1 MHSVVAVA
9 SDRPA
14 YARLFLSWPCV
25 AFLLAVL
32 PLSVLLFFDRGLFVP
47 DTRLGWMD
55 AWYYVGFVRWLP
67 YYVNRLWFVYQSE
80 RIGWTLPA
88 YVAKLIAGP
97 LVGNYAVKSAFYIAT
112 IFFLFG
118 SIRQLC
124 SDRAAVLVSILAAF
138 HTFVVHSL
146 GAGYSDGP
154 ANTYFLAAVFF
165 LNRAVLSERV
175 RLIDSVLAGLCLAG
189 QLFAHFGTILLLPIV
204 AGYAMSVRLTRFRTL
219 NGLAAAFLGCCAGIL
234 LGWEAVNRLYVYWG
248 VPSLPLLDSLQI
260 LWSHQANPLVWPI
273 GLSWVGDA
281 TWLVV
286 PAGVLVWAIIS
297 VVVEFKRGSFSVA
310 AVHPYLF
317 LMIAASSVWLALY
330 VVARSPLIMLP
341 FYASCLLPPMFLALG
356 ALISDMT
363 SVFSRPV
370 FYALL
375 LLTFCFGALTYVGD
389 LFPARFA
396 IALSIGLLTAAVGLN
411 FVKARVVLF
420 WATAS
425 TAALLFGVLAL
436 NPATKDYGV
445 LFRDGYKHSRMVTIY
460 GDRAPAPDR
469 QTQAQRFLDALRAAD
484 ILQPRLDG
492 RRYSIAYNNLDEYGP
507 LFRSVGSLLF
517 AEAGNV
523 LLSQSFRDFTTAD
536 DAMAVHRT
544 MTYGRD
550 LVVLTRAARLD
561 PNDDNLQPEWTQEL
575 HELDT
580 PYFVHYFK
588 LRSRD

>member
-9 SDRPA
+9 SGRPA
-14 YARLFLSWPCV
+14 YARLFRSWPCA

-55 AWYYVGFVRWLP
+55 AWYYVSFARWLP

-88 YVAKLIAGP
+88 YVAKMIAGP
-97 LVGNYAVKSAFYIAT
+97 LLGNYAVKSAFYTAT

-124 SDRAAVLVSILAAF
+124 SDRVAVLVSLLAAF

-165 LNRAVLSERV
+165 LNRAMLSERA
-175 RLIDSVLAGLCLAG
+175 RLTDSVLAGLCLAG

-219 NGLAAAFLGCCAGIL
+219 DGLTAAFLGCCAGIL
-234 LGWEAVNRLYVYWG
+234 LGWEAVNRVYIYWG

-260 LWSHQANPLVWPI
+260 LWSHQANPLVWPS
-273 GLSWVGDA
+273 GLSWVREA
-281 TWLVV
+281 TWLAV
-286 PAGVLVWAIIS
+286 PAGVLVWAIIT
-297 VVVEFKRGSFSVA
+297 VLVEFRRTGFSVG

-341 FYASCLLPPMFLALG
+341 FYASYLLPPTFLALG
-356 ALISDMT
+356 ALTTEIT
-363 SVFSRPV
+363 SVFSRRV
-370 FYALL
+370 YGGVLVL
-375 LLTFCFGALTYVGD
+375 GFCFGALTYVSD
-389 LFPARFA
+389 FLPVRLAVTLS
-396 IALSIGLLTAAVGLN
+396 IALVIAAVGLS
-411 FVKARVVLF
+411 FVRARVVSL

-425 TAALLFGVLAL
+425 TGALVFGVLVL
-436 NPATKDYGV
+436 NLATKDYGV
-445 LFRDGYKHSRMVTIY
+445 LLRDGYKHSRMVAIY
-460 GDRAPAPDR
+460 GDKAPAPDR
-469 QTQAQRFLDALRAAD
+469 QTQAQRFLDALHSAD
-484 ILQPRLDG
+484 FLQERLAG
-492 RRYSIAYNNLDEYGP
+492 RRYSMVYNGLDELGP
-507 LFRSVGSLLF
+507 VFRSVGSLLF
-517 AEAGNV
+517 AEASNV
-523 LLSQSFRDFTTAD
+523 LLSESFQDFTTAD
-536 DAMAVHRT
+536 DAMALHRT

-550 LVVLTRAARLD
+550 LVVLTRAARLES
-561 PNDDNLQPEWTQEL
+561 NDDNLQPEWTQEL

-588 LRSRD
+588 LRSRE